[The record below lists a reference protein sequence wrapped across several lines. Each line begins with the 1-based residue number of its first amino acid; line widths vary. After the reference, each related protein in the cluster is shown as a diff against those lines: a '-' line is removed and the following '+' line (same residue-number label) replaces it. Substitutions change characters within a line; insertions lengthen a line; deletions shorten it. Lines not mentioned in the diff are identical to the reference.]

1 MSTVRRTIGCIL
13 FGVIGISCGCAERGH
28 STVLSWNSPRLLDVK
43 SEWDRLLRGSPDKKS
58 WTKDEEDELER
69 TLSGVLTRR
78 LSKRDLWELA
88 RSCDVLPVREE
99 DRSPFARA
107 VLEHIVSAFAESG
120 DRKSLV
126 VLLST
131 RCPDRLGPYGL
142 IEGYIALSEKKDK
155 LEYPVLVLGDAYSR
169 CKVPAV
175 KRKIAEVV
183 RRGFSTMDIPAL
195 TGTERNDDE
204 YVTIAMKWYRIHKD
218 ELVPN
223 RAYCSNRY
231 NPEHAIPLFTW
242 KAAGEHK

>member
-126 VLLST
+126 VLLSNSL
-131 RCPDRLGPYGL
+131 PG
-142 IEGYIALSEKKDK
+142 
-155 LEYPVLVLGDAYSR
+155 
-169 CKVPAV
+169 
-175 KRKIAEVV
+175 
-183 RRGFSTMDIPAL
+183 
-195 TGTERNDDE
+195 
-204 YVTIAMKWYRIHKD
+204 
-218 ELVPN
+218 
-223 RAYCSNRY
+223 
-231 NPEHAIPLFTW
+231 
-242 KAAGEHK
+242 